1 MDIFLNALLHSL
13 FTALYFGGVG
23 VIAILFRYGFKIK
36 GEWYRKA
43 LHFFFMASIVFWL
56 YVFAYWY
63 TAAIVLV
70 LFLAFA
76 LIGLTILERYPFYH
90 DLLAERSKGE
100 VKRSLTIAFL
110 VFVMAINI
118 FWGLYGEGY
127 KYIIL
132 AGVLG
137 WGIGD
142 ALAALVGKQKNS
154 IVIETK
160 MLSTKKTIQGSFA
173 MFLGST
179 IVIFLVL
186 FLVGNKDWIYSLI
199 TALVAGI
206 IGTFVE
212 LYTKDEWDT
221 LTLPP
226 ALMVILYVASLI
238 VS

>member
-1 MDIFLNALLHSL
+1 MDIFINALLHTL
-13 FTALYFGGVG
+13 FTSLYFGGVG
-23 VIAILFRYGFKIK
+23 IIAILFRYVFKLK

-43 LHFFFMASIVFWL
+43 LHFFFMGSIFFWL
-56 YVFAYWY
+56 YIFTYWY
-63 TAAIVLV
+63 TSVIVLIT
-70 LFLAFA
+70 FLIFA
-76 LIGLTILERYPFYH
+76 LIGLTILEKYSFYH
-90 DLLAERSKGE
+90 DLLAERFKGE

-110 VFVMAINI
+110 VFISSISV
-118 FWGLYGEGY
+118 FWGIYGESY

-132 AGVLG
+132 AGILA

-186 FLVGNKDWIYSLI
+186 FLVGSKDWIYSLI

-212 LYTKDEWDT
+212 LYTKDGWDT